1 MDDNPIEEDYLL
13 LAMDEDP
20 MELLLMGHLYLQNAR

>member
-1 MDDNPIEEDYLL
+1 MDDNPVGEDYLL

-20 MELLLMGHLYLQNAR
+20 AELLLRDVLLHF